1 MNYFIKKNI
10 IFVIVCSI
18 TLIAS
23 IFLIYLDLAKHSEI
37 VAANEVTL
45 KNQQDH
51 DNAYRKGNK
60 PVELNIEMIKKDTE
74 TLRNKTEELQRI
86 FGKPYRK
93 AMQNFAKNLNYSEN
107 ELYAIFKELY
117 QNPDEQNKT
126 AENLVSKLFKKM
138 EEDKAKNLTKE
149 KIEDALHKFIAEV
162 QKNTVED
169 LTYES
174 GRAILASALGLQ
186 RNMNAAMTHVYL
198 TQMQNNFYKQRLIPG
213 VKTLQEVQDFTFNQF
228 TQTLPS
234 GDAIPDILNTMPIF
248 EDIFFRMKNAK
259 LTSVDKFS
267 RSKPVILSDKYDSYE
282 FKMDI
287 TGSLESIRTFINDLQ
302 NAYLANRVYV
312 ITWIA
317 IEAKKSTDEVDSI
330 RKQLMGEENANDQN
344 RNIMNNDR
352 FGRQQRNRNVNN
364 NNTNSRKRNRK
375 ARQQLDQAEIEMQS
389 SYGKTVIGIEKN
401 VNATVEFKY
410 YVFTGDWLKPE

>member
-74 TLRNKTEELQRI
+74 TLRKKTEELQRI

-117 QNPDEQNKT
+117 QNPDEPNKT

-138 EEDKAKNLTKE
+138 EEDKTKNLTKE

-213 VKTLQEVQDFTFNQF
+213 VRTLQEVQDFTFNQF

-267 RSKPVILSDKYDSYE
+267 RSKPVKLSDKYDSYE

-352 FGRQQRNRNVNN
+352 FGRQNRNRNANN
-364 NNTNSRKRNRK
+364 NMNSRKRNRR
-375 ARQQLDQAEIEMQS
+375 ARQQLDQTEIEMQS